1 MDANGNISLQA
12 ELDYETTTSY
22 LLILTASDGVNDT
35 VFEINFSVI
44 DIDEPVILVAS
55 TSATSF
61 AEDSLTGINI
71 GTASATDP
79 EGNTI
84 TYSLSGTGSENF
96 SVDSAGN
103 ISLVNSLDY
112 ETAAS
117 YTLTLNVSDGVNT
130 TSSDLIITVDDVN
143 EAPSLSS
150 SLAASSFAEN
160 TATGTTIAT
169 ASASDPESQTLTY
182 SLSGTGSENFA
193 VDSSGNVT
201 LVAGLDYET
210 ASSFNLTL
218 SASDGVNTTINT
230 IAISISDINEAPSLS
245 SSLAASS
252 FAENTATGTTI
263 ATASASDPESQTL
276 TYSLSG
282 TGSEN
287 FAVDSSGN
295 ITLVSS
301 LDYETTTS
309 YSLTLTASDGT
320 NSISNTI
327 NISVADVIELS
338 IALASSSISIDENA
352 SSGSS
357 ITTTTTTTD
366 GSGSVT
372 YSLSGTGSDK
382 FAVSSDGTITT
393 AASLDYETTTS
404 YTLTLTATDGTNTV
418 TQNFTVNVNDLKI
431 NTLAVTL
438 GKQRC
443 SFGRIFQFRD
453 YCW

>member
-1 MDANGNISLQA
+1 MLKTLPPALQ
-12 ELDYETTTSY
+12 
-22 LLILTASDGVNDT
+22 IAS
-35 VFEINFSVI
+35 
-44 DIDEPVILVAS
+44 
-55 TSATSF
+55 
-61 AEDSLTGINI
+61 
-71 GTASATDP
+71 
-79 EGNTI
+79 
-84 TYSLSGTGSENF
+84 
-96 SVDSAGN
+96 
-103 ISLVNSLDY
+103 
-112 ETAAS
+112 
-117 YTLTLNVSDGVNT
+117 
-130 TSSDLIITVDDVN
+130 
-143 EAPSLSS
+143 
-150 SLAASSFAEN
+150 
-160 TATGTTIAT
+160 

-230 IAISISDINEAPSLS
+230 IAISISDVNEAPSLS

-438 GKQRC
+438 QTAVLLWQNLPVQGLLLVAQASPIQRVKP
-443 SFGRIFQFRD
+443 SLTHSVEPVAVILPLTALVMLPPMQPWILRQLKVTA
-453 YCW
+453 